1 MAKQSSY
8 AKISEQSRGAGSKD
22 ELADLQGTLEAEEI
36 LEHSQ
41 GEDEGP
47 GEWEAS
53 FPSLNLVCSTAG
65 LCTPR
70 PSLTSEYDSG

>member
-8 AKISEQSRGAGSKD
+8 GKISEQSRGAGSKD
-22 ELADLQGTLEAEEI
+22 ALADLQGALEAEEI

-41 GEDEGP
+41 GEDEGL

-53 FPSLNLVCSTAG
+53 LPSLDLICSTAK
-65 LCTPR
+65 LVHPV
-70 PSLTSEYDSG
+70 LL

>member
-8 AKISEQSRGAGSKD
+8 GKISEQSRGAGSKD
-22 ELADLQGTLEAEEI
+22 ALADLQGALEVEEI

-41 GEDEGP
+41 GEDEGL

-53 FPSLNLVCSTAG
+53 FPGLDLVCSTAKHVD
-65 LCTPR
+65 LV
-70 PSLTSEYDSG
+70 LL

>member
-8 AKISEQSRGAGSKD
+8 GKISEQSRGAGSKD
-22 ELADLQGTLEAEEI
+22 ALADLQGALEVEEI

-41 GEDEGP
+41 GEDEGL

-53 FPSLNLVCSTAG
+53 FPGLDLDCSTAK
-65 LCTPR
+65 LVY
-70 PSLTSEYDSG
+70 LVLL